1 MDLTAYARRST
12 LRLTT
17 IGRRSGKAHTVTI
30 WFVVADDRRLYVQHA
45 RGPTADWFKNLRK
58 NPAVQVDVGDGPLPA
73 RARELA
79 DPADVVRVLRQIRRK
94 YWFAWVFQ
102 VLGMTRQAVAAEIV
116 IGDRAE
122 STAPNTGTA

>member
-1 MDLTAYARRST
+1 VDLTAYARRST

-17 IGRRSGKAHTVTI
+17 IGRRSGKPHTVTI

-73 RARELA
+73 TAREIV
-79 DPADVVRVLRQIRRK
+79 DPAAVARVLRQIRRK

>member
-1 MDLTAYARRST
+1 MDLTTYARRST

-17 IGRRSGKAHTVTI
+17 SGRRSGKPHAVTI

-45 RGPTADWFKNLRK
+45 RGPTADWFKNIRK
-58 NPAVQVDVGDGPLPA
+58 NSAVQVDVGDGPMPA
-73 RARELA
+73 SARELA
-79 DPADVVRVLRQIRRK
+79 DPAEVARVLRLIRRK

-116 IGDRAE
+116 IGDGSG
-122 STAPNTGTA
+122 STALPTGAA